1 MSEVKS
7 HCILL
12 PEEIDK
18 LKQKFSRKNQRF
30 SKAARRSQ
38 ILFTLTACGPNSMR
52 GLAQIISSYTGE
64 DPEIV
69 RRILYRH
76 IGLLTDLWF
85 VEKRKA
91 KLRITPLGLYVLA
104 TAVKDKADYW
114 LLPYVPFW
122 IASRLEEWEKALKGL
137 RIFLEDAKLLWL
149 TEIASYYVLDNM
161 ELLFKNKDVF
171 PRSASS
177 EPPSI
182 YEREVL
188 FLLLNFNEIEQLDD
202 NDPVM
207 VLYKLSNLFSPYFT
221 QTYLYELRKDW
232 PKEYLRASLRQYE
245 RLQQVVDIL
254 RECSRKECPEK
265 ALDILVEKL
274 FERSDLLSHLNKLDR
289 VFVEKMTGWPQGKP
303 PVQSAIAL
311 LVVGEL
317 LPDWSPGMLNNIV
330 GSISKNEGKISE
342 FLVTLLVVYALDVL
356 RRKLLE
362 IADDISTI
370 SKFKNSVIPRLWAV
384 RDPRYRDLLSAV
396 LMLDK
401 VLNEQLE
408 FAQGRGSGRSA

>member
-1 MSEVKS
+1 
-7 HCILL
+7 
-12 PEEIDK
+12 
-18 LKQKFSRKNQRF
+18 
-30 SKAARRSQ
+30 
-38 ILFTLTACGPNSMR
+38 
-52 GLAQIISSYTGE
+52 
-64 DPEIV
+64 
-69 RRILYRH
+69 
-76 IGLLTDLWF
+76 
-85 VEKRKA
+85 
-91 KLRITPLGLYVLA
+91 
-104 TAVKDKADYW
+104 
-114 LLPYVPFW
+114 
-122 IASRLEEWEKALKGL
+122 L

-149 TEIASYYVLDNM
+149 TEIAGYYVLDNM
-161 ELLFKNKDVF
+161 ELLFENKDVF

-177 EPPSI
+177 EPPNIS
-182 YEREVL
+182 EREVL

-207 VLYKLSNLFSPYFT
+207 VLYELSNSFSPYFT
-221 QTYLYELRKDW
+221 QTYLYELRKDR
-232 PKEYLRASLRQYE
+232 PEEFLRASLRQYE

-254 RECSRKECPEK
+254 RECSHKECPEK
-265 ALDILVEKL
+265 ALDILVENL
-274 FERSDLLSHLNKLDR
+274 FERSDLLSHLNKLDS

-362 IADDISTI
+362 IVDDISTV
-370 SKFKNSVIPRLWAV
+370 SKFKSSVIPRLWAV

-408 FAQGRGSGRSA
+408 FAQGRDRGRGA